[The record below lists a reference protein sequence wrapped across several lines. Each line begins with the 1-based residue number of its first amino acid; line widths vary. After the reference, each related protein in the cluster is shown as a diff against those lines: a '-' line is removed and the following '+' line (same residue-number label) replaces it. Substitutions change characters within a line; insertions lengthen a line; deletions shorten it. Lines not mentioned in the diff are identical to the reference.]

1 MVFALF
7 GLVYLI
13 LEKSYLKIITTNKGE
28 AKAKYK
34 EQRAKKRSVSG
45 ALLGKEFRRFLGS
58 PNYMLN
64 CGLGTVM
71 MLIAAIVLLIKAD
84 TVMKM
89 LTAVFGDSE
98 EKFALIAAA
107 AVCVCASMNDLT
119 APSVSLEGKNIW
131 LLQAFP
137 VSAGQ
142 VLMAKMKLHLILT
155 LIPMAVLAVCVE
167 IVLKPSLLY
176 AVLIPAAGGLFVW
189 FMALFG
195 LFLNLKMPNL
205 TWTNEIVPIK
215 QSMGVMVALFGGWA
229 LVTGLGGLCYLT
241 RKILSPGL
249 FLTGA
254 MVLVLAACLILLQW
268 IRTRGAQI
276 FETL

>member
-1 MVFALF
+1 MCAR
-7 GLVYLI
+7 I
-13 LEKSYLKIITTNKGE
+13 E
-28 AKAKYK
+28 A
-34 EQRAKKRSVSG
+34 E
-45 ALLGKEFRRFLGS
+45 
-58 PNYMLN
+58 
-64 CGLGTVM
+64 
-71 MLIAAIVLLIKAD
+71 
-84 TVMKM
+84 
-89 LTAVFGDSE
+89 
-98 EKFALIAAA
+98 
-107 AVCVCASMNDLT
+107 AVCVSGYMNDIT
-119 APSVSLEGKNIW
+119 APCGSLEGKNIW

-167 IVLKPSLLY
+167 LVLKPSLLF

-229 LVTGLGGLCYLT
+229 VVTGLGVLCYLT
-241 RKILSPGL
+241 RKIVDPEL
-249 FLTGA
+249 FLIGA
-254 MVLVLAACLILLQW
+254 MVLVLAACLILLKW

-276 FETL
+276 FENL